1 MKADKEKR
9 STEISPEEAMERLQK
24 IFKERGSKPLEMARN
39 EILKEKIESAEAKD
53 ALTYFMT
60 EYWNDLARPTLL
72 SLACEA
78 VGGNPELTTQ
88 IAVPMTLIS
97 GAIDIHDDIIDE
109 SKIKDNRPTVYGKF
123 GKDIALLAGDALL
136 FKGLTLL
143 NTSTQKGIAEEKMSK
158 ILEIVRNMFFELGDA
173 EALELQLQK
182 SQEVSPEEY
191 IHVVRKKAADVE
203 AHTRISAIIGGGSEE
218 EIEALSEYGRH
229 LGMLVILR
237 DDWIDMID
245 FEESV
250 HRIKKECLPLP
261 LLHALRN
268 PKTRNRLIKILA
280 KKKIG
285 RRDANAVL
293 SIIYNAKGF
302 QQYENFTKELAR
314 NAFAKL
320 SPIKFGRTNL
330 ELTVQAMIPQIE
342 RTAEFLVKTTKPSKA
357 V

>member
-1 MKADKEKR
+1 MKVDKEKR

-78 VGGNPELTTQ
+78 VGGNPELTTP

-191 IHVVRKKAADVE
+191 IRVVRKKAADVE

-218 EIEALSEYGRH
+218 EIEALSEYGRL
-229 LGMLVILR
+229 LGMLIILR

-268 PKTRNRLIKILA
+268 PKTRNKLIKILA

-285 RRDANAVL
+285 RRDAKAVL

-302 QQYENFTKELAR
+302 HQYENFTKELAR

-320 SPIKFGRTNL
+320 SPIKFGRTSL
-330 ELTVQAMIPQIE
+330 ELTIQAMIPQIE

>member
-1 MKADKEKR
+1 VKASNEKR
-9 STEISPEEAMERLQK
+9 RAEISPEEAMERLQK

-39 EILKEKIESAEAKD
+39 EILREKIESAEARE

-78 VGGNPELTTQ
+78 TGGNPELTTP

-109 SKIKDNRPTVYGKF
+109 SKTKDNRPTVYGKF
-123 GKDIALLAGDALL
+123 GKEIALLAGDALL

-143 NTSTQKGIAEEKMSK
+143 NTSSQKSIPEERMSK
-158 ILEIVRNMFFELGDA
+158 IVDTVKTMFFELGDA
-173 EALELQLQK
+173 EALELRLRK
-182 SQEVSPEEY
+182 DREVSPEEY
-191 IHVVRKKAADVE
+191 IRVVRKKAADVE

-218 EIEALSEYGRH
+218 EIEALSKYGRL

-237 DDWIDMID
+237 DDWIDMMD

-250 HRIKKECLPLP
+250 HRITRESLPLP
-261 LLHALRN
+261 LLHALKN
-268 PKTRNRLIKILA
+268 PKIKHKLSNILA

-285 RRDANAVL
+285 KKDAKAVL

-302 QQYENFTKELAR
+302 QQYEDFTKELAR
-314 NAFAKL
+314 NAFTTL
-320 SPIKFGRTNL
+320 SPIRIGRQNL
-330 ELTVQAMIPQIE
+330 KLIIQAMLPQIE
-342 RTAEFLVKTTKPSKA
+342 RTAEFVAKTTNLSKA
-357 V
+357 T